1 MNGIVFNIGE
11 MLAGLAFF
19 LLAMSLME
27 SSLKQLAGRSF
38 KIFLK
43 KQTSHKARAMAA
55 GAIVTGLLQSS
66 SVANLLVLG
75 MLGSGIMQVE
85 GALALLLGSN
95 LGTTLNSWL
104 LATVGFEYSI
114 VKFAFPVA
122 GITGLATAFIDKQQ
136 KVYHWLRFLFSLAF
150 LFVSLEFIKEGMG
163 EFVRQTDLSFF
174 SNYPSILLVLL
185 GTLLTSIV
193 QSSSATMAL
202 ALSALHAQAIT
213 LPVAMAIVLG
223 AEIGTTLK
231 LFIASAKGSAVKKRA
246 AWGNFIFNT
255 GTVLVIVFLLDPIG
269 TMIHSLLGPGKN
281 LIALV
286 FFQSLVNLVSILLF
300 FPLLKTIARFL
311 QERFSGEGEGESF
324 IRKIADKQDAD
335 TTLQAIEHETGDFL
349 RMSIVFSLEAF
360 NLSTTKVSFAQPR
373 KVYSKKPLAEKYEQL
388 KNLHGELHNFCLK
401 LQSQLTT
408 AADQD
413 RLGRMIMTIRNTMY
427 ASKSIRDALLDIQQM
442 RNSSNDTKYEFY
454 LTAQNKINDLCNR
467 ILSFLDKENGENKF
481 EGMRALHQSVTEGYS
496 RALKQL
502 YRETTSGKISELE
515 ISTLINFNRELYT
528 SFKSMLIAVKE
539 YCLWGTEAAYF
550 DDQPGFIH

>member
-1 MNGIVFNIGE
+1 MNGIVFDIGE

-19 LLAMSLME
+19 LLAMNLME

-43 KQTSHKARAMAA
+43 KQTTHKARAVVA
-55 GAIVTGLLQSS
+55 GAAVTGLLQSS
-66 SVANLLVLG
+66 SIANLLVLG
-75 MLGSGIMQVE
+75 MLGSGIMQIE

-104 LATVGFEYSI
+104 LAGIGFEYSI
-114 VKFAFPVA
+114 IKFAFPVA

-150 LFVSLEFIKEGMG
+150 LLVSLELIKEGMG
-163 EFVRQTDLSFF
+163 EFVQQTDLSFF
-174 SNYPSILLVLL
+174 SNYHSILLVLF

-231 LFIASAKGSAVKKRA
+231 LFVASAKGSAVKKRA

-255 GTVLVIVFLLDPIG
+255 GTVLIIVFLLEPIG
-269 TMIHSLLGPGKN
+269 RMIHSIIGPGNN

-286 FFQSLVNLVSILLF
+286 FFQSMVNLVSILLF

-311 QERFSGEGEGESF
+311 QKRFSGEGEGESF
-324 IRKIADKQDAD
+324 IRKIADLQDTD
-335 TTLQAIEHETGDFL
+335 TTLHAVEQETGDFL
-349 RMSIVFSLEAF
+349 RMSISFSLEAF
-360 NLSTTKVSFAQPR
+360 DLSATNISFAQPR
-373 KVYSKKPLAEKYEQL
+373 KAYSKKSLAEKYEQL

-401 LQSQLTT
+401 LQPQLATN
-408 AADQD
+408 AEQEK
-413 RLGRMIMTIRNTMY
+413 LGRMIMTIRNTMY

-454 LTAQNKINDLCNR
+454 ITAQNKITDLYNR
-467 ILSFLDKENGENKF
+467 ILGLLCKNNNENKF
-481 EGMRALHQSVTEGYS
+481 EEMLALHQSVTEGYS

-502 YRETTSGKISELE
+502 YRESTSGKISEQE

-539 YCLWGTEAAYF
+539 YCLTGKESAYF
-550 DDQPGFIH
+550 DEQPGFIH